1 VTLTPIRSTD
11 RAGRM
16 AEIERLRARV
26 ERLQQP
32 APGRALPTHPA
43 LAEVAS
49 LRAGGVYAVDGVPLA
64 LTALA
69 GPSRAGEWGAVVG
82 VPDFG
87 AEAAVELGVALER
100 TILVPTPGEHWL
112 EATAALVDVAGLV
125 VVRPPSA
132 VPARTA
138 ERIQARL
145 RTRGAALVAL
155 CDLPGADWPRA
166 DLRLSA
172 EQRWHGVGQGEGR
185 LRERSLRIRAQRG
198 RQGQRWAA
206 GLPDAAREVG

>member
-1 VTLTPIRSTD
+1 
-11 RAGRM
+11 M
-16 AEIERLRARV
+16 AEIERLRARM
-26 ERLQQP
+26 ERLQRP
-32 APGRALPTHPA
+32 VTGRVLPTHPA
-43 LAEVAS
+43 LAEVVT
-49 LRAGGVYAVDGVPLA
+49 LRAGGVYVVDGVPLA

-69 GPSRAGEWGAVVG
+69 GPSRAGEWSAVVG

-87 AEAAVELGVALER
+87 AEAAAELGVALER
-100 TILVPTPGEHWL
+100 TILVPEPEGFWL
-112 EATAALVDVAGLV
+112 EAAAALIDVAGLV

-166 DLRLSA
+166 DLHLTA
-172 EQRWHGVGQGEGR
+172 EQRWRGVGRGEGR
-185 LRERSLRIRAQRG
+185 LRERSLSIRVRRG
-198 RQGQRWAA
+198 QGWGQPWQAA
-206 GLPDAAREVG
+206 AVPAVEREVG